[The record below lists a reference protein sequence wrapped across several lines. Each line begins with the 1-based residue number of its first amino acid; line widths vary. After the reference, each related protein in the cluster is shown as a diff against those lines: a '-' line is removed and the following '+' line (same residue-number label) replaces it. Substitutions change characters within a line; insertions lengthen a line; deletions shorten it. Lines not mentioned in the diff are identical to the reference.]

1 MMMKRLLDG
10 CSTCIYAAMRIVVGL
25 AFAQHGAQKLFGAFD
40 GMDGSGASVQ
50 LLSLMGL
57 AGVIEFCG
65 GLLVAVGFLTGYA
78 AFLSSGLMAAAY
90 FVAHAAH
97 GFWPIRNEGELA
109 VLFCFVFLHIASRG
123 GGALSIDRVR
133 GR

>member
-1 MMMKRLLDG
+1 MKFLLG
-10 CSTCIYAAMRIVVGL
+10 GWSNLVYAAMRIVVGL
-25 AFAQHGAQKLFGAFD
+25 AFAQHGAQKLFGAFG
-40 GMDGSGASVQ
+40 GMDGGGASVQ

-57 AGVIEFCG
+57 AGVIELCG

-90 FVAHAAH
+90 FMAHAAR

-109 VLFCFVFLHIASRG
+109 VLFCFVFLYIASQG
-123 GGALSIDRVR
+123 GGALSVDRLR